1 MKASIF
7 IALAS
12 LGAAAAFVP
21 RVHLISGRRSRP
33 ATMSLFELLQQPPE
47 NAVGLYAASTF
58 AGLATTAMLAPL
70 VSSYTYTYVTEAEES
85 DVCELIPA
93 PAPTNMH
100 QPLDADEQEE
110 EWWVCPGQEL
120 AANCREVFYDDGVQ
134 VACAW

>member
-1 MKASIF
+1 MKASILL
-7 IALAS
+7 ALGS

-21 RVHLISGRRSRP
+21 RVHSIAGRRTRP

-47 NAVGLYAASTF
+47 NAVGMYAASTF

-70 VSSYTYTYVTEAEES
+70 VAQYTYTHVTVAEES
-85 DVCELIPA
+85 DMCELIPS
-93 PAPTNMH
+93 PAPTNMP
-100 QPLDADEQEE
+100 QPLDADEEE
-110 EWWVCPGQEL
+110 QWWVCPGQEL